1 MLDLG
6 GELAASV
13 AGVDDAAWLEKE
25 QRGFGVGA
33 RTMLD
38 SLRYDEELP
47 RRQYHIAIPHL
58 NGELS
63 AEYQEELVGVGVL
76 VPGEFAPNLHNPD
89 VVVVDLGNLLG
100 RPVLSESR

>member
-6 GELAASV
+6 GELAARVS
-13 AGVDDAAWLEKE
+13 GVDDAARLEEE
-25 QRGFGVGA
+25 QRGFGLGA

-38 SLRYDEELP
+38 PLRYDEELP
-47 RRQYHIAIPHL
+47 RREYHIAIPHL

-76 VPGEFAPNLHNPD
+76 GA
-89 VVVVDLGNLLG
+89 
-100 RPVLSESR
+100 R